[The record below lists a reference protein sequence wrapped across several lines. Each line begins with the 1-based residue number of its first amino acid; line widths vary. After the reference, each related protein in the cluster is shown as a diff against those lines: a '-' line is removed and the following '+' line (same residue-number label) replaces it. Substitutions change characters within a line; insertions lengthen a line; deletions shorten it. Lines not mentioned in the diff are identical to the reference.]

1 MAPFK
6 TYGKT
11 KIICTLGP
19 ASNTIQTLEQMM
31 LAGMDVARLNFSHGT
46 FDDHLQRLS
55 MVRTAANKTGEA
67 IAILQDLQGPK
78 IRVGKLAAPSFEI
91 KEGNKITISI
101 NEILGTS
108 ERISTTYQSF
118 ARDVKPNDKILLDD
132 GKLELRALST
142 NDFEVE
148 CEVIVGGILKP
159 NKGINLPGVNISS
172 PSMTEKDS
180 EDALFGLR
188 NGVDYIALS
197 FVRRASDVHFLR
209 KFMLK
214 NGFNKPIIAKIE
226 KPEAINELDEIIEAA
241 DGVMVARGDLGVE
254 LPMEH
259 VPVLQKMIAQET
271 ALKGKILIVAT
282 QMLETMTDNP
292 FPTRAET
299 NDVANAVLDGADAVM
314 LSGETSVGKYPV
326 QTVTMMDKIVR
337 KAEEILPVR
346 DIRTSDEK
354 QTDVNDAIGRSACV
368 LAKKVNASG
377 IVVLTH
383 DGETARKISSFR
395 PKARIIV
402 ITDNEFTLRQL
413 NLVWGVH
420 GFVLSDTPKQTKEG
434 FEIIRKALVE
444 EGFVKKGDYVVEV
457 SGIPFFKSKN
467 TDTIKVELVE

>member
-1 MAPFK
+1 M
-6 TYGKT
+6 
-11 KIICTLGP
+11 
-19 ASNTIQTLEQMM
+19 
-31 LAGMDVARLNFSHGT
+31 
-46 FDDHLQRLS
+46 
-55 MVRTAANKTGEA
+55 
-67 IAILQDLQGPK
+67 
-78 IRVGKLAAPSFEI
+78 AAPSFEI

-197 FVRRASDVHFLR
+197 FVRKASDVHFLR